1 MTSWWCDTWKAKTN
15 YCSLLES
22 SPYANFNHCLITVDS
37 QLFNAV
43 TKALSLTYIVVYP
56 EQLSCKKKLKFEKSV
71 RQFFIFLFFHFT
83 TYRCRL
89 IFHNLIVISF
99 HVYFFYR
106 FCPSVLIYL
115 TMTVPAIWFL
125 ELHELEKRIDHRQS
139 TSFNLS
145 NMSLIEIHNE
155 TFDLSA
161 HLGSVLGVS
170 FICLSGPFC
179 TFKTRGVRDKE

>member
-1 MTSWWCDTWKAKTN
+1 
-15 YCSLLES
+15 
-22 SPYANFNHCLITVDS
+22 
-37 QLFNAV
+37 
-43 TKALSLTYIVVYP
+43 
-56 EQLSCKKKLKFEKSV
+56 
-71 RQFFIFLFFHFT
+71 
-83 TYRCRL
+83 
-89 IFHNLIVISF
+89 
-99 HVYFFYR
+99 
-106 FCPSVLIYL
+106 
-115 TMTVPAIWFL
+115 MTVPAIWFL

-179 TFKTRGVRDKE
+179 TLNKASVRKR